1 MLQTLKNAFKV
12 PELRKKILWTILLV
26 AVFRMGS
33 HIPLPGINS
42 DYLKSLA
49 SSGGLLGFYD
59 MISGGAFSRS
69 SILALGVMPYINAS
83 IIVQLLTVAIPQL
96 EQLSKEGQNGRKK
109 IQNATRYV
117 AFAISFV
124 LAYGIFATISSSG
137 ATRDLQ
143 IMQKAIVIFALV
155 VGSTFCMWLGDQL
168 TVKGIGN
175 GTSILIFVNII
186 SRVPVN
192 IGSMITLKEAGN
204 ASIVEIVLFGIFIVL
219 MLGMIL
225 YFSLSERRIPVQYA
239 GKFASGNSNMVKSQ
253 STHIPLS
260 IIGSAVLAIIF
271 SMSVM
276 EFPKTMA
283 TLFGGI
289 GESQKEWAKWILT
302 NNTSVFNQKSWMYI
316 VLYAILTVFFNW
328 FYTQITFKPDEMSEN
343 LHKSAGFVPG
353 VRPGEETTIYF
364 ERVLNR
370 LSFIGGILAAFLAIT
385 PTIIQNY
392 TQFQNIS
399 FSGTGLLIVI
409 NVALDFT
416 RKVES
421 QMVVRHYK
429 GFLK

>member
-1 MLQTLKNAFKV
+1 MLQTLRNAFKV
-12 PELRKKILWTILLV
+12 PELRKKILWTIILV

-42 DYLKSLA
+42 DYLKSL
-49 SSGGLLGFYD
+49 SQSGGLLGFYD

-96 EQLSKEGQNGRKK
+96 EQLSKEGENGRKK

-117 AFAISFV
+117 SFGIAFV

-137 ATRDLQ
+137 ATAGLQ
-143 IMQKAIVIFALV
+143 LIQKIIVVFALV

-175 GTSILIFVNII
+175 GTSVLIFVNII
-186 SRVPVN
+186 SRVPAT
-192 IGSMITLKEAGN
+192 IASMMTLKESGS
-204 ASIVEIVLFGIFIVL
+204 ASIVEIVLFGVFIVL
-219 MLGMIL
+219 MLGTIL

-276 EFPKTMA
+276 EFPKTIA
-283 TLFGGI
+283 TLFGGD
-289 GESQKEWAKWILT
+289 KEWAKWILT
-302 NNTSVFNQKSWMYI
+302 NNTSIFNQKSWMYI

-370 LSFIGGILAAFLAIT
+370 LSFIGGILAAILAIT

>member
-1 MLQTLKNAFKV
+1 MLQTLRNAFKV
-12 PELRKKILWTILLV
+12 PEIRKKILWTIVLV
-26 AVFRMGS
+26 AVYRMGS
-33 HIPLPGINS
+33 HIPVPGINS
-42 DYLKSLA
+42 DYLKSL
-49 SSGGLLGFYD
+49 SQSGGLLGFYD

-83 IIVQLLTVAIPQL
+83 IIIQLLTVAIPQL
-96 EQLSKEGQNGRKK
+96 EQLSKEGENGRKK

-117 AFAISFV
+117 SLGISFI

-137 ATRDLQ
+137 ATSGLQ
-143 IMQKAIVIFALV
+143 LSQKIIVIFALV
-155 VGSTFCMWLGDQL
+155 VGTTFCMWLGDQL
-168 TVKGIGN
+168 TVRGIGN

-186 SRVPVN
+186 SRVPVT
-192 IGSMITLKEAGN
+192 IISMMTLKEAGS
-204 ASIVEIVLFGIFIVL
+204 ASIVEIVLFGVFIVL
-219 MLGMIL
+219 MLATIL

-239 GKFASGNSNMVKSQ
+239 GKFAAGNNGMVKSQ

-276 EFPKTMA
+276 EFPKTIA
-283 TLFGGI
+283 TLFGGD
-289 GESQKEWAKWILT
+289 KEWAKWILT
-302 NNTSVFNQKSWMYI
+302 NNTSIFNSKSWMYI
-316 VLYAILTVFFNW
+316 VLYAILTIFFNW

-353 VRPGEETTIYF
+353 VRPGEETTIFF

-370 LSFIGGILAAFLAIT
+370 LSFIGGILAAILAVT
-385 PTIIQNY
+385 PTIVQNY
-392 TQFQNIS
+392 TQFQNIA

>member
-1 MLQTLKNAFKV
+1 VLQTLRNAFKV
-12 PELRKKILWTILLV
+12 PEIRKKILWTIVLV
-26 AVFRMGS
+26 AVYRMGS

-42 DYLKSLA
+42 DYLKSL
-49 SSGGLLGFYD
+49 SQSGGLLGFYD

-83 IIVQLLTVAIPQL
+83 IIIQLLTVAIPQL
-96 EQLSKEGQNGRKK
+96 EQLSKEGENGRKK

-117 AFAISFV
+117 SLGISFI

-137 ATRDLQ
+137 ATSGLQ
-143 IMQKAIVIFALV
+143 LSQKIIVIFALV
-155 VGSTFCMWLGDQL
+155 VGTTFCMWLGDQL
-168 TVKGIGN
+168 TVRGIGN

-186 SRVPVN
+186 SRVPVT
-192 IGSMITLKEAGN
+192 IISMMTLKEAGS
-204 ASIVEIVLFGIFIVL
+204 ASIVEIVLFGVFIVL
-219 MLGMIL
+219 MLATIL

-239 GKFASGNSNMVKSQ
+239 GKFAAGNNGMVKSQ

-276 EFPKTMA
+276 EFPKTIA
-283 TLFGGI
+283 TLFGGD
-289 GESQKEWAKWILT
+289 KEWAKWILT
-302 NNTSVFNQKSWMYI
+302 NNTSIFNSKSWMYI
-316 VLYAILTVFFNW
+316 VLYAILTIFFNW

-353 VRPGEETTIYF
+353 VRPGEETTIFF

-370 LSFIGGILAAFLAIT
+370 LSFIGGILAAILAVT
-385 PTIIQNY
+385 PTIVQNY
-392 TQFQNIS
+392 TQFQNIA

>member
-1 MLQTLKNAFKV
+1 MLQTLRNAFKV

-26 AVFRMGS
+26 AIFRLGT

-42 DYLKSLA
+42 DYLKNLSD
-49 SSGGLLGFYD
+49 SGGLLGFYD
-59 MISGGAFSRS
+59 MLSGGAFSRS

-83 IIVQLLTVAIPQL
+83 IIMQLLTVAIPQM
-96 EQLSKEGQNGRKK
+96 EQLQKEGDTGRKK
-109 IQNATRYV
+109 IQSATRYV
-117 AFAISFV
+117 SLGISFI
-124 LAYGIFATISSSG
+124 LAYGILATISSSG
-137 ATRDLQ
+137 ATNGINL
-143 IMQKAIVIFALV
+143 MQKLIIVFALV
-155 VGSTFCMWLGDQL
+155 VGTTFCMWLGDQI

-175 GTSILIFVNII
+175 GTSILIFINII
-186 SRVPVN
+186 SRVPMT
-192 IGSMITLKEAGN
+192 IGSMMTMQEAGS
-204 ASIVEIVLFGIFIVL
+204 ASIVEIILFGVFIVFL
-219 MLGMIL
+219 LGTIL
-225 YFSLSERRIPVQYA
+225 YFSLSERRVTVQYA

-276 EFPKTMA
+276 DFPRTIA
-283 TLFGGI
+283 TLFGGD
-289 GESQKEWAKWILT
+289 KEWAKWILT
-302 NNTSVFNQKSWMYI
+302 NNTCIFNSKSWMYL
-316 VLYAILTVFFNW
+316 VLYAVLTIFFNW

-353 VRPGEETTIYF
+353 VRPGEETTVFF

-370 LSFIGGILAAFLAIT
+370 VSFIGGILAAILAVT
-385 PTIIQNY
+385 PKIIENY
-392 TQFQNIS
+392 TQFQNIA

-416 RKVES
+416 RRVES
-421 QMVVRHYK
+421 QMIVRHYK

>member
-1 MLQTLKNAFKV
+1 VLQTLRNAFKV
-12 PELRKKILWTILLV
+12 PELRKKILWTIVLV

-33 HIPLPGINS
+33 HIPLPGINTE
-42 DYLKSLA
+42 YLKSL
-49 SSGGLLGFYD
+49 SQSGGLLGFYD

-83 IIVQLLTVAIPQL
+83 IIIQLLTVAIPQL
-96 EQLSKEGQNGRKK
+96 EQLSKEGENGRKK

-117 AFAISFV
+117 AFGISFI

-137 ATRDLQ
+137 ATKDLQ
-143 IMQKAIVIFALV
+143 TLQKAIVIFALV
-155 VGSTFCMWLGDQL
+155 VGSTFCMWLRDQL

-175 GTSILIFVNII
+175 GTSVLIFVNII
-186 SRVPVN
+186 SRVPVT
-192 IGSMITLKEAGN
+192 IGSMITLKEAGS
-204 ASIVEIVLFGIFIVL
+204 ASIVEIVLFGVFIVL
-219 MLGMIL
+219 MLGTIL

-239 GKFASGNSNMVKSQ
+239 GKFASGSSNMVKSQ

-276 EFPKTMA
+276 EFPKTIA
-283 TLFGGI
+283 TLFGGD
-289 GESQKEWAKWILT
+289 KEWAKWILT
-302 NNTSVFNQKSWMYI
+302 NNTSIFNQKSWMYI

-370 LSFIGGILAAFLAIT
+370 LSFIGGILAAILAIT

>member
-1 MLQTLKNAFKV
+1 VLQTLRNAFKV

-42 DYLKSLA
+42 EYLQKLS

-96 EQLSKEGQNGRKK
+96 EQLSKEGENGRKK

-117 AFAISFV
+117 SFGIAFV

-137 ATRDLQ
+137 ATKDLQ
-143 IMQKAIVIFALV
+143 TLQKAIVIFALV

-175 GTSILIFVNII
+175 GTSVLIFVNII
-186 SRVPVN
+186 SRVPVT
-192 IGSMITLKEAGN
+192 IGSMITLKEAGS
-204 ASIVEIVLFGIFIVL
+204 ASIVEIVLFGVFIVL
-219 MLGMIL
+219 MLGTIL

-239 GKFASGNSNMVKSQ
+239 GKFASGSSNMVKSQ

-276 EFPKTMA
+276 QFPKTIA
-283 TLFGGI
+283 QLFGGD
-289 GESQKEWAKWILT
+289 KEWAKWILT
-302 NNTSVFNQKSWMYI
+302 NNTCIFNSRSWMYL
-316 VLYAILTVFFNW
+316 VLYAILTIFFNW

-364 ERVLNR
+364 ESVLNR
-370 LSFIGGILAAFLAIT
+370 LSFIGGILAAILAIT
-385 PTIIQNY
+385 PEIVQNY

-409 NVALDFT
+409 NVALDFN

>member
-1 MLQTLKNAFKV
+1 MLQTLRNAFKV
-12 PELRKKILWTILLV
+12 PELRKKILWTIVLV

-42 DYLKSLA
+42 DYLKSL
-49 SSGGLLGFYD
+49 SQSGGLLGFYD

-83 IIVQLLTVAIPQL
+83 IIIQLLTVAIPQL
-96 EQLSKEGQNGRKK
+96 EQLSKEGENGRKK

-117 AFAISFV
+117 SFGISFI

-137 ATRDLQ
+137 ATAGLQ
-143 IMQKAIVIFALV
+143 LMQKVIVVFALV

-175 GTSILIFVNII
+175 GTSVLIFVNII
-186 SRVPVN
+186 SRVPVT
-192 IGSMITLKEAGN
+192 IASMMTLKESGS
-204 ASIVEIVLFGIFIVL
+204 ASIVEIVLFGVFIVL
-219 MLGMIL
+219 MLGTIL

-276 EFPKTMA
+276 EFPKTIA
-283 TLFGGI
+283 TLFGGD
-289 GESQKEWAKWILT
+289 KEWAKWILT
-302 NNTSVFNQKSWMYI
+302 NNTSIFNQKSWMYI

-370 LSFIGGILAAFLAIT
+370 LSFIGGILAAILAIT
-385 PTIIQNY
+385 PIIIQNY

>member
-1 MLQTLKNAFKV
+1 VLQTLRNAFKV
-12 PELRKKILWTILLV
+12 PELRKKILWTIILV

-42 DYLKSLA
+42 DYLKSL
-49 SSGGLLGFYD
+49 SQSGGLLGFYD

-83 IIVQLLTVAIPQL
+83 IIIQLLTVAIPQM
-96 EQLSKEGQNGRKK
+96 EQLSKEGENGRKK

-117 AFAISFV
+117 SFGIAFI

-137 ATRDLQ
+137 ATKDLQ
-143 IMQKAIVIFALV
+143 TIQKVVVIFALV
-155 VGSTFCMWLGDQL
+155 VGTTFCMWLGDQL
-168 TVKGIGN
+168 TVRGIGN

-186 SRVPVN
+186 SRVPVT
-192 IGSMITLKEAGN
+192 IGSMLTLKEAGS
-204 ASIVEIVLFGIFIVL
+204 ASIVEIVLFGAFIVL
-219 MLGMIL
+219 MLATIL

-239 GKFASGNSNMVKSQ
+239 GKFASGNNGMVRSQ

-276 EFPKTMA
+276 EFPKTIA
-283 TLFGGI
+283 TLFGGD
-289 GESQKEWAKWILT
+289 KEWAKWILT
-302 NNTSVFNQKSWMYI
+302 NNTSIFNQKSWMYI

-370 LSFIGGILAAFLAIT
+370 VSFIGGILAAVLAVT

-392 TQFQNIS
+392 TQFQNIA

>member
-1 MLQTLKNAFKV
+1 MLQTLRNAFKV
-12 PELRKKILWTILLV
+12 PEIRKKILWTIVLV
-26 AVFRMGS
+26 AVYRMGS

-42 DYLKSLA
+42 DYLKSL
-49 SSGGLLGFYD
+49 SQSGGLLGFYD

-83 IIVQLLTVAIPQL
+83 IIIQLLTVAIPQL
-96 EQLSKEGQNGRKK
+96 EQLSKEGENGRKK

-117 AFAISFV
+117 SLGISFI

-137 ATRDLQ
+137 ATSGLQ
-143 IMQKAIVIFALV
+143 LSQKIIVIFALV
-155 VGSTFCMWLGDQL
+155 VGTTFCMWLGDQL
-168 TVKGIGN
+168 TVRGIGN

-186 SRVPVN
+186 SRVPVT
-192 IGSMITLKEAGN
+192 IISMMTLKEAGS
-204 ASIVEIVLFGIFIVL
+204 ASIVEIVLFGVFIVL
-219 MLGMIL
+219 MLATIL

-239 GKFASGNSNMVKSQ
+239 GKFAAGNNGMVKSQ

-276 EFPKTMA
+276 EFPKTIA
-283 TLFGGI
+283 TLFGGD
-289 GESQKEWAKWILT
+289 KEWAKWILT
-302 NNTSVFNQKSWMYI
+302 NNTSIFNSKSWMYI
-316 VLYAILTVFFNW
+316 VLYAILTIFFNW

-353 VRPGEETTIYF
+353 VRPGEETTIFF

-370 LSFIGGILAAFLAIT
+370 LSFIGGILAAILAVT
-385 PTIIQNY
+385 PTIVQNY
-392 TQFQNIS
+392 TQFQNIA

>member
-1 MLQTLKNAFKV
+1 MLQTLRNAFKV
-12 PELRKKILWTILLV
+12 PELRKKILWTIVLV
-26 AVFRMGS
+26 AVYRMGS

-42 DYLKSLA
+42 DYLKSL
-49 SSGGLLGFYD
+49 SESGGLLGFYD

-96 EQLSKEGQNGRKK
+96 EQLSKEGENGRKK

-117 AFAISFV
+117 SFGIAFI

-137 ATRDLQ
+137 ATRNLQ
-143 IMQKAIVIFALV
+143 IVQKVIVIFALV

-168 TVKGIGN
+168 TIKGIGN
-175 GTSILIFVNII
+175 GTSVLIFVNII
-186 SRVPVN
+186 SRVPVQ
-192 IGSMITLKEAGN
+192 IISMMTLKEAGS
-204 ASIVEIVLFGIFIVL
+204 ASIVEIVLFGVFVVL
-219 MLGMIL
+219 MLGTIL

-276 EFPKTMA
+276 QFPKTIA
-283 TLFGGI
+283 QLFGRD
-289 GESQKEWAKWILT
+289 KEWAKWILT
-302 NNTSVFNQKSWMYI
+302 NNTCIFNSKSWMYL
-316 VLYAILTVFFNW
+316 VLYAILTIFFNW

-364 ERVLNR
+364 ESVLNR
-370 LSFIGGILAAFLAIT
+370 LSFIGGILAAILAIT
-385 PTIIQNY
+385 PEIIQNY
-392 TQFQNIS
+392 TAFQNIS
-399 FSGTGLLIVI
+399 FTGTGMLIVI

>member
-1 MLQTLKNAFKV
+1 VLQTLKNAFKV
-12 PELRKKILWTILLV
+12 PDLRKKVLWTILLV

-42 DYLKSLA
+42 DYLKSL
-49 SSGGLLGFYD
+49 SQSGGLLGFYD

-96 EQLSKEGQNGRKK
+96 EQLSKEGESGRKK

-117 AFAISFV
+117 SFGIAFI

-137 ATRDLQ
+137 ATSGLQ
-143 IMQKAIVIFALV
+143 LIQKVIVIFALV

-168 TVKGIGN
+168 TIKGIGN
-175 GTSILIFVNII
+175 GTSVLIFVNII
-186 SRVPVN
+186 SRVPVT
-192 IGSMITLKEAGN
+192 IASMMTLKESGS
-204 ASIVEIVLFGIFIVL
+204 ASIIEIVLFGVFIVL
-219 MLGMIL
+219 MLGTIL

-276 EFPKTMA
+276 SFPKTIA
-283 TLFGGI
+283 QLFGGD
-289 GESQKEWAKWILT
+289 KEWAKWILT
-302 NNTSVFNQKSWMYI
+302 NNTCVFNEKSWMYL
-316 VLYAILTVFFNW
+316 VLYAVLTVFFNW

-370 LSFIGGILAAFLAIT
+370 LSFIGGILAAILAIT

>member
-1 MLQTLKNAFKV
+1 MLQTLRNAFKV
-12 PELRKKILWTILLV
+12 PELRKKILWTIILI
-26 AVFRMGS
+26 AVYRMGS

-42 DYLKSLA
+42 DYLKSL
-49 SSGGLLGFYD
+49 SQSGGLLGFYD

-96 EQLSKEGQNGRKK
+96 EQLSKEGENGRKK

-117 AFAISFV
+117 SFGIAFI

-137 ATRDLQ
+137 ATAGLQ
-143 IMQKAIVIFALV
+143 LTQKIIVVFALV

-175 GTSILIFVNII
+175 GTSVLIFVNII
-186 SRVPVN
+186 SRVP
-192 IGSMITLKEAGN
+192 ITIKSMMTLKESGS
-204 ASIVEIVLFGIFIVL
+204 ASIVEIVLFGVFIVL
-219 MLGMIL
+219 MLGTIL

-276 EFPKTMA
+276 EFPKTIA
-283 TLFGGI
+283 TLFGGD
-289 GESQKEWAKWILT
+289 KEWSKWILT
-302 NNTSVFNQKSWMYI
+302 NNTSIFNQKSWMYI

-370 LSFIGGILAAFLAIT
+370 LSFIGGILAAILAIT

>member
-1 MLQTLKNAFKV
+1 MLQTLRNAFKV
-12 PELRKKILWTILLV
+12 PELRKKILWTIVLV

-42 DYLKSLA
+42 EYLKSL
-49 SSGGLLGFYD
+49 SQSGGLLGFYD

-96 EQLSKEGQNGRKK
+96 EQLSKEGENGRKK

-117 AFAISFV
+117 SFAIAFI

-137 ATRDLQ
+137 ATAGLQ
-143 IMQKAIVIFALV
+143 LMQKAIIVFTLV

-175 GTSILIFVNII
+175 GTSVLIFVNII
-186 SRVPVN
+186 SRVPVQ
-192 IGSMITLKEAGN
+192 IVSMMTLKDAGS
-204 ASIVEIVLFGIFIVL
+204 ASIVEIVLFGVFVVL
-219 MLGMIL
+219 MLGTIL

-276 EFPKTMA
+276 QFPETIA
-283 TLFGGI
+283 QLFGGD
-289 GESQKEWAKWILT
+289 KEWAKWILT
-302 NNTSVFNQKSWMYI
+302 NTTSIFNEKNWMYL
-316 VLYAILTVFFNW
+316 VLYAILTIFFNW

-364 ERVLNR
+364 ESVLNR
-370 LSFIGGILAAFLAIT
+370 LSFIGGILAAVLAIT
-385 PTIIQNY
+385 PSIIQNY
-392 TQFQNIS
+392 TAFQNIS
-399 FSGTGLLIVI
+399 FTGTGMLIVI

>member
-1 MLQTLKNAFKV
+1 MLQTLRNAFKV
-12 PELRKKILWTILLV
+12 PELRKKILWTIVLV
-26 AVFRMGS
+26 AIYRMGS
-33 HIPLPGINS
+33 HIPLPGINTE
-42 DYLKSLA
+42 YLKSL
-49 SSGGLLGFYD
+49 SQSGGLLGFYD

-109 IQNATRYV
+109 IQEATRYV
-117 AFAISFV
+117 SFGISFM

-137 ATRDLQ
+137 ATKDLQ
-143 IMQKAIVIFALV
+143 TVQKVIVIFALV
-155 VGSTFCMWLGDQL
+155 VGSTFCMWLGDRL

-175 GTSILIFVNII
+175 GTSVLIFVNII
-186 SRVPVN
+186 SRVPVT
-192 IGSMITLKEAGN
+192 IASMITLKEAGS

-219 MLGMIL
+219 MLGTIL

-239 GKFASGNSNMVKSQ
+239 GKFASGSSNMVKSQ

-276 EFPKTMA
+276 EFPKTIA
-283 TLFGGI
+283 TLFGGD
-289 GESQKEWAKWILT
+289 KEWAKWILT
-302 NNTSVFNQKSWMYI
+302 NNTSIFNQKSWMYI

-370 LSFIGGILAAFLAIT
+370 LSFIGGILAAILAIT

>member
-1 MLQTLKNAFKV
+1 
-12 PELRKKILWTILLV
+12 
-26 AVFRMGS
+26 MGS

-42 DYLKSLA
+42 DYLKSL
-49 SSGGLLGFYD
+49 SQSGGLLGFYD

-96 EQLSKEGQNGRKK
+96 EQLSKEGESGRKK

-117 AFAISFV
+117 SFGIAFI

-143 IMQKAIVIFALV
+143 TVQKVIVIFALV
-155 VGSTFCMWLGDQL
+155 VGSTFCMWLGDRL

-175 GTSILIFVNII
+175 GTSVLIFVNII
-186 SRVPVN
+186 SRVPVQ
-192 IGSMITLKEAGN
+192 IVSMVTLKEAGS
-204 ASIVEIVLFGIFIVL
+204 ASIVEIVLFGVFVVL
-219 MLGMIL
+219 MLGTIL

-239 GKFASGNSNMVKSQ
+239 GKFASGNNNMVKSQ

-276 EFPKTMA
+276 QFPKTIA
-283 TLFGGI
+283 QLFGGD
-289 GESQKEWAKWILT
+289 KEWAKWILT
-302 NNTSVFNQKSWMYI
+302 NNTSIFNSKSWMYL
-316 VLYAILTVFFNW
+316 VLYAVLTIFFNW

-370 LSFIGGILAAFLAIT
+370 LSFIGGILAAILAIT
-385 PTIIQNY
+385 PEVIQNY
-392 TQFQNIS
+392 TAFQNIS
-399 FSGTGLLIVI
+399 FTGTGMLIVI

>member
-1 MLQTLKNAFKV
+1 MLQTLRNAFKV
-12 PELRKKILWTILLV
+12 PELRKKILWTIILV
-26 AVFRMGS
+26 AVYRMGS

-42 DYLKSLA
+42 DYLKSL
-49 SSGGLLGFYD
+49 SQSGGLLGFYD

-96 EQLSKEGQNGRKK
+96 EQLSKEGENGRKK

-117 AFAISFV
+117 SFGIAFV

-137 ATRDLQ
+137 ATAGLQ
-143 IMQKAIVIFALV
+143 LIQKIIVVFALV

-175 GTSILIFVNII
+175 GTSVLIFVNII
-186 SRVPVN
+186 SRVPVT
-192 IGSMITLKEAGN
+192 IASMMTLKESGS
-204 ASIVEIVLFGIFIVL
+204 ASIVEIVLFGVFIVL
-219 MLGMIL
+219 MLGTIL

-276 EFPKTMA
+276 EFPKTIA
-283 TLFGGI
+283 TLFGGD
-289 GESQKEWAKWILT
+289 KEWAKWILT
-302 NNTSVFNQKSWMYI
+302 NNTSIFNQKSWMYI

-370 LSFIGGILAAFLAIT
+370 LSFIGGILAAILAIT

>member
-1 MLQTLKNAFKV
+1 MLQTLRNAFKV

-42 DYLKSLA
+42 DYLKSL
-49 SSGGLLGFYD
+49 SQSGGLLGFYD
-59 MISGGAFSRS
+59 MLSGGAFSRS

-83 IIVQLLTVAIPQL
+83 IIIQLLTVAIPQL
-96 EQLSKEGQNGRKK
+96 EQLSKEGDTGRKK

-117 AFAISFV
+117 SLGIAFV
-124 LAYGIFATISSSG
+124 LAYGIFATIASSG
-137 ATRDLQ
+137 AVSGLSF
-143 IMQKAIVIFALV
+143 MQKAVVIFALV
-155 VGSTFCMWLGDQL
+155 VGTTFCMWLGDQI

-175 GTSILIFVNII
+175 GTSIIIFINII
-186 SRVPVN
+186 SRVPMT
-192 IGSMITLKEAGN
+192 IGSMMTLKEAGS
-204 ASIVEIVLFGIFIVL
+204 ASIVEIVLFGAFIVL
-219 MLGMIL
+219 LLATIL
-225 YFSLSERRIPVQYA
+225 YFSLSERRVPVQYA
-239 GKFASGNSNMVKSQ
+239 GKFASGNNGMVKSQ

-276 EFPKTMA
+276 DFPRTIA
-283 TLFGGI
+283 QLFGGI

-302 NNTSVFNQKSWMYI
+302 NNTSIFNSKSWMYI

-364 ERVLNR
+364 EKILNR
-370 LSFIGGILAAFLAIT
+370 VSFIGGILAAILAVLPKLIE
-385 PTIIQNY
+385 NY
-392 TQFQNIS
+392 TQFQNIA

-421 QMVVRHYK
+421 QMIVRHYK